1 MDNAT
6 VVDIGARLLRGFCI
20 GLPFLCVD
28 FISVGVFQAVG
39 LGKNALFFAIARK
52 ILLEIPAIFVLDMLF
67 PLYGLAYTQFVA
79 EFVLG
84 ILAVIVVVRLF
95 RKLEANKKENFVV

>member
-1 MDNAT
+1 
-6 VVDIGARLLRGFCI
+6 
-20 GLPFLCVD
+20 
-28 FISVGVFQAVG
+28 
-39 LGKNALFFAIARK
+39 
-52 ILLEIPAIFVLDMLF
+52 MLF

-95 RKLEANKKENFVV
+95 RKLEANKKENFVL